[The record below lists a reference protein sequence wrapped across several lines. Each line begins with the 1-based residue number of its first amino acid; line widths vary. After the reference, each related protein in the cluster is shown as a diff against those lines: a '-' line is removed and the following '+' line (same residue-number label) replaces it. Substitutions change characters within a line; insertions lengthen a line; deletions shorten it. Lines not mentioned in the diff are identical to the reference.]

1 MSDVSYVNGRE
12 PVDDDALVEVGA
24 APGFSMVAEI
34 LLQHG
39 AVSGIA
45 VSPDGARLIVTHYG
59 DSSVS
64 LIDTSHHPVA
74 QTAVYADEPFA
85 IAIAIADTYRPR
97 AYVSTVSAA
106 YDSILAVDV
115 RTNRVVAVHPVA
127 HSVTDLAVSPD
138 GKHVYASRTA
148 VDGADVAVLDTET
161 GTVDAI
167 GIAAAPGTTAECVRV
182 SPDGRRLY
190 VATNGPSRAELVV
203 IDAHQKRVVNTVEI
217 ASPIRDIA
225 LSPNGATAYVASCG
239 PDLGAVLDVLD
250 IRDTA
255 TNIIIST
262 CKIGEIAGLL
272 TQLTLSR
279 NGERAYLVGDEN
291 VTVLSTLTYDVIGAI
306 AVGRQSSCVIES
318 PIGNCLYIAD
328 YAGAVT
334 VLVIASTTASA
345 DAPRPDD
352 EPTAPNQW
360 AIPDLLQLEPTP
372 T

>member
-1 MSDVSYVNGRE
+1 VSDVSYMNGRE
-12 PVDDDALVEVGA
+12 PLDDDALVEVGA

-34 LLQHG
+34 PLQHR

-45 VSPDGARLIVTHYG
+45 VSRDGARLIVTHYG

-64 LIDTSHHPVA
+64 LIDTSDHPVA

-85 IAIAIADTYRPR
+85 IAIADTYRPR
-97 AYVSTVSAA
+97 AYVSTVSTA
-106 YDSILAVDV
+106 YDSILAVDL

-167 GIAAAPGTTAECVRV
+167 GIAAAAGTTAECVRV
-182 SPDGRRLY
+182 SRDGRRLY

-239 PDLGAVLDVLD
+239 PDLGAVLDVV
-250 IRDTA
+250 DTA

-262 CKIGEIAGLL
+262 CKIGESAGLL

-279 NGERAYLVGDEN
+279 NGDRAYLVGDEN
-291 VTVLSTLTYDVIGAI
+291 VMVLSTLTYDVIGGI
-306 AVGRQSSCVIES
+306 TVGRQPACVIES
-318 PIGNCLYIAD
+318 PSGNCLYIAD

-334 VLVIASTTASA
+334 VLAIASTTASA
-345 DAPRPDD
+345 GVSRPDD
-352 EPTAPNQW
+352 ERTTPNLW
-360 AIPDLLQLEPTP
+360 AIPDLRQLEPTP